1 MLYHERQELLCEI
14 IAFRDKGDQAL
25 VEGSLLSF

>member
-14 IAFRDKGDQAL
+14 IAFRYKGDQVL
-25 VEGSLLSF
+25 MESSLLSF